1 MELIFDKRSD
11 ANGAL
16 DILRLWAALQA
27 GDDPCSLSL
36 SRPLE
41 VRCRGASSARSP
53 GGFCGRVLQSGR
65 LTLTL
70 PNLTVAT
77 RAGTAG
83 LWSAAGHAAAYN
95 MGQYVPMVNPR
106 GRWRCGRRG
115 RRDRCHQLCGRRGS
129 RGANK
134 CGTDHRA
141 PRHGA
146 NMGTAPRGEEQLEE
160 GCMPARP
167 HEPPPPLA
175 PIRHSGA
182 RQRLV
187 GAGLGQGTGTPGS
200 RRGKAALAPGQTSMY
215 AYVQR
220 LPAAAAAV
228 AEAAPAVRVAGESE
242 PSAGRAQ
249 PLVQPAQAEQT
260 AASVGTDSEAPAAL
274 PGVPDQ
280 RAGQR
285 ASSARCSGSM
295 PAAVKRPRRSEAERL
310 QPFSW
315 DR

>member
-1 MELIFDKRSD
+1 MELTLPVAQVLQRGSRFVVDITHPAVRNMELIFDKRSD

-146 NMGTAPRGEEQLEE
+146 NMGTAPGGGAARGRVHAGAAPRATAAAGTHTAQWRTAAPSR
-160 GCMPARP
+160 GWPGAGHRHARITAGQSSP
-167 HEPPPPLA
+167 GAGADQHVCVRAA
-175 PIRHSGA
+175 PTGSSSSCRRGSA
-182 RQRLV
+182 CSPRRRRV
-187 GAGLGQGTGTPGS
+187 GAVSWEGT
-200 RRGKAALAPGQTSMY
+200 APG
-215 AYVQR
+215 
-220 LPAAAAAV
+220 AAC
-228 AEAAPAVRVAGESE
+228 
-242 PSAGRAQ
+242 AGRA
-249 PLVQPAQAEQT
+249 
-260 AASVGTDSEAPAAL
+260 SS
-274 PGVPDQ
+274 GVS
-280 RAGQR
+280 RH
-285 ASSARCSGSM
+285 
-295 PAAVKRPRRSEAERL
+295 
-310 QPFSW
+310 
-315 DR
+315 